1 MSHNIGQMFY
11 YGKIPWH
18 KLGNKLDEPATLEKA
33 LAAGGLDWKVEMV
46 PLLTGEYPP
55 SPVDTRMAVV
65 RTDRQ
70 PGDRHR
76 VVGVVHPGFKPL
88 QNREGAQLFD
98 GLFGK
103 GRKVYHTGGYL
114 GQGEVVWLLARLPD
128 DIKVQGEDVL
138 ETYLL
143 FSNSHDGSH
152 AIDIRLTT
160 IRVVCQNTLSMALN
174 SGAKKH
180 IFRRAHQGSYEL
192 LQTEATDFFQFVT
205 KQIQEAQALF
215 DSFSEKE
222 CSEEK
227 FREFLNKIFPDP
239 AKPAT
244 ASKNASVQ
252 KSYETRLHTIQQS
265 REAVMR
271 VHKEGISDLMNPIP
285 KAQPNW
291 WGALNSVTAWVDHV
305 QATDNDHYAHI
316 LFGSG
321 DQLKTSVLEKIKAEV
336 ET

>member
-18 KLGNKLDEPATLEKA
+18 KLGNKLEEPATLEEA
-33 LAAGGLDWKVEMV
+33 LASGGLDWKVEMV
-46 PLLTGEYPP
+46 PLMTGDYPP
-55 SPVDTRMAVV
+55 SPVHSRMAVV

-70 PGDRHR
+70 PGDAHR

-88 QNREGAQLFD
+88 QNREGALLFD
-98 GLFGK
+98 SLFGK

-128 DIKVQGEDVL
+128 NIKVQGEDVL

-160 IRVVCQNTLSMALN
+160 VRVVCQNTLSMALN

-192 LQTEATDFFQFVT
+192 LQTEAADFLQIVTDQT
-205 KQIQEAQALF
+205 KEAQNLF
-215 DSFSEKE
+215 IRLSEKE

-227 FREFLNKIFPDP
+227 FLEFLHKIFPDP

-244 ASKNASVQ
+244 ASKNASV
-252 KSYETRLHTIQQS
+252 KKAYETRLHTIQQS
-265 REAVMR
+265 RDAVMR
-271 VHKEGISDLMNPIP
+271 VHKQGIPDLVNPISTAP
-285 KAQPNW
+285 PNW

-305 QATDNDHYAHI
+305 QATDNDHYTHI
-316 LFGSG
+316 LFGNG
-321 DQLKTSVLEKIKAEV
+321 DQLKSSALEKIKSEV
-336 ET
+336 DA